1 MIAPRLADTG
11 PARSLPDPQDFPA
24 RLSKL
29 SGIRKAGDPAMADAD
44 EPSLPHFET
53 LSTSRAPD
61 DGVIDYWREARR
73 HAYVDVSTDPAD
85 PDFYGDVRLGRYT
98 NFTLSTKRATAE
110 QTHRN
115 RSRIAQGREQD
126 EYLFAT
132 FQTRGSCVIEQAGH
146 TAVVPPGSMVIYD
159 SSLPF
164 AFRADAPYEQ
174 VIVKVPA
181 DRAFALAGIDRT
193 TDILATTMS
202 CAGAMSA
209 VAAFFTQLAQHQD
222 SDPHGAAQLETHASS
237 LATSLLSLVTPV
249 RSAAEIPA
257 FLRRDQVLAY
267 IHAHLA
273 DPDLDAERI
282 ATAMRLSRRSLYRL
296 FQGTDH
302 TVMGYL
308 RAARIQSA
316 QHLLRKYPS
325 RPVSLI
331 ARQTGFS
338 DPRTFYRAFCDTTGM
353 TPNEHRERLD

>member
-1 MIAPRLADTG
+1 
-11 PARSLPDPQDFPA
+11 
-24 RLSKL
+24 
-29 SGIRKAGDPAMADAD
+29 MADAD

-209 VAAFFTQLAQHQD
+209 VAAFFTQLAQTPRQRSPRRRTARD
-222 SDPHGAAQLETHASS
+222 SRLFTGHITTESRHTGSLCRRNTRLPTTRSGSGLHPCPPCRPRPRRRTHRHRDATLPPQPLPPVPGNRPHSHGISPRSAH
-237 LATSLLSLVTPV
+237 PV
-249 RSAAEIPA
+249 RPAPTTKIPFPA
-257 FLRRDQVLAY
+257 RLPHRSTNRILR
-267 IHAHLA
+267 
-273 DPDLDAERI
+273 PP
-282 ATAMRLSRRSLYRL
+282 
-296 FQGTDH
+296 
-302 TVMGYL
+302 
-308 RAARIQSA
+308 
-316 QHLLRKYPS
+316 HLLPS
-325 RPVSLI
+325 VPRHH
-331 ARQTGFS
+331 RHDTQRT
-338 DPRTFYRAFCDTTGM
+338 PRTPRLTTHCTYPLYSSTRPPDGSTTTGSGESWPAYDRWPE
-353 TPNEHRERLD
+353 T

>member
-1 MIAPRLADTG
+1 M
-11 PARSLPDPQDFPA
+11 
-24 RLSKL
+24 
-29 SGIRKAGDPAMADAD
+29 
-44 EPSLPHFET
+44 
-53 LSTSRAPD
+53 
-61 DGVIDYWREARR
+61 
-73 HAYVDVSTDPAD
+73 
-85 PDFYGDVRLGRYT
+85 
-98 NFTLSTKRATAE
+98 
-110 QTHRN
+110 
-115 RSRIAQGREQD
+115 
-126 EYLFAT
+126 
-132 FQTRGSCVIEQAGH
+132 
-146 TAVVPPGSMVIYD
+146 
-159 SSLPF
+159 
-164 AFRADAPYEQ
+164 
-174 VIVKVPA
+174 PA

-302 TVMGYL
+302 TVMD
-308 RAARIQSA
+308 ISA
-316 QHLLRKYPS
+316 QRASSPPSTYYENTLPGPSPSSLDKQDSPTPHLLPS
-325 RPVSLI
+325 VPRHH
-331 ARQTGFS
+331 RHDTQRT
-338 DPRTFYRAFCDTTGM
+338 PRTPRLTTHCTYPLYSSTRPPDGSTTTGSGESWPAYDRWPE
-353 TPNEHRERLD
+353 T

>member
-1 MIAPRLADTG
+1 MIAPDWRTQGRLA
-11 PARSLPDPQDFPA
+11 LPDPQDFPA

-159 SSLPF
+159 SSCPSLSEPMHPTN
-164 AFRADAPYEQ
+164 R
-174 VIVKVPA
+174 
-181 DRAFALAGIDRT
+181 
-193 TDILATTMS
+193 
-202 CAGAMSA
+202 
-209 VAAFFTQLAQHQD
+209 
-222 SDPHGAAQLETHASS
+222 SS
-237 LATSLLSLVTPV
+237 
-249 RSAAEIPA
+249 
-257 FLRRDQVLAY
+257 
-267 IHAHLA
+267 
-273 DPDLDAERI
+273 
-282 ATAMRLSRRSLYRL
+282 SRCPP
-296 FQGTDH
+296 
-302 TVMGYL
+302 
-308 RAARIQSA
+308 IE
-316 QHLLRKYPS
+316 PS
-325 RPVSLI
+325 RSPAS
-331 ARQTGFS
+331 TG
-338 DPRTFYRAFCDTTGM
+338 PRTSWPR
-353 TPNEHRERLD
+353 P

>member
-1 MIAPRLADTG
+1 
-11 PARSLPDPQDFPA
+11 
-24 RLSKL
+24 
-29 SGIRKAGDPAMADAD
+29 MADAD

-257 FLRRDQVLAY
+257 FLRRDQV
-267 IHAHLA
+267 
-273 DPDLDAERI
+273 
-282 ATAMRLSRRSLYRL
+282 
-296 FQGTDH
+296 
-302 TVMGYL
+302 
-308 RAARIQSA
+308 
-316 QHLLRKYPS
+316 
-325 RPVSLI
+325 
-331 ARQTGFS
+331 
-338 DPRTFYRAFCDTTGM
+338 
-353 TPNEHRERLD
+353 